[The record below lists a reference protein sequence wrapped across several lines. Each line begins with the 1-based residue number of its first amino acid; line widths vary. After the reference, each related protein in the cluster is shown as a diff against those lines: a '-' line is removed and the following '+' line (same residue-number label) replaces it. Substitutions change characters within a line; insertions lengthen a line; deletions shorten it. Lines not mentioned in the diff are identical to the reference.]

1 MARKKDI
8 KRPKETKRIPA
19 NKDQKV
25 KLKVTVS
32 FLYEVFAKDYDSDDP
47 EVIAETDLTS
57 FRESFGTLLYE
68 IENCTRDLDTDE
80 YCENIKVEVVKH
92 KKKKVIGT
100 PRERYYAGMAEGLR
114 AMSPSSM
121 KTAQLELIES
131 LAAPNKGKRG

>member
-1 MARKKDI
+1 VTRKKTI
-8 KRPKETKRIPA
+8 KRPKSTKRIPA

-47 EVIAETDLTS
+47 EVIAETDLTA

-68 IENCTRDLDTDE
+68 IENCTRDLDPEE
-80 YCENIKVEVVKH
+80 YCEYIKVEVVKY

-100 PRERYYAGMAEGLR
+100 PHERYYAGMAEGLR
-114 AMSPSSM
+114 ATLPSSVP
-121 KTAQLELIES
+121 TAQLELIES
-131 LAAPNKGKRG
+131 LAAPSKKKRG